1 MSDGIKLVLGDGI
14 RWLEKAS
21 PASLD
26 GIFTDPPWGA
36 GPDIRGQGEWKD
48 LISRMSRAAWRALK
62 PGGRLLLWIG
72 INRMDG
78 AIRSVTKRLTYS
90 GAIVI
95 RTIPPTCRGRWVL
108 GGDHVLL
115 YGRYGYARPVVKMA
129 AGEITLPSLY
139 GNFTSSG
146 VRTGPDTNHP
156 CARDHR
162 PATIIARQWFRAG
175 EKVVDPFGGSAV
187 IACALADVG
196 AQATSIEIDPKMHET
211 AVNRVAHRTPNL
223 FEGKGE
229 SHGQEVAPDLR
240 GLRPGA
246 AGDQCRPRR
255 GRQHPV
261 REPAPPRMRKARSHA
276 AEKGRAAAVGS
287 RAGRNGAR

>member
-1 MSDGIKLVLGDGI
+1 MKDGIELIKGDGI

-36 GPDIRGQGEWKD
+36 GPDIRGQAEWKD

-62 PGGRLLLWIG
+62 PGGKLLIWIG

-78 AIRSVTKRLTYS
+78 AIRSVSKRLTYS

-108 GGDHVLL
+108 GGDHILL
-115 YGRYGYARPVVKMA
+115 YGRGTFARPVVKMA
-129 AGEITLPSLY
+129 AGEITLPSAY

-146 VRTGPDTNHP
+146 IRSGPDTNHP
-156 CARDHR
+156 CARDFR
-162 PATIIARQWFRAG
+162 PATIVARQWFRAG
-175 EKVVDPFGGSAV
+175 EKVADPFGGSAV

-196 AQATSIEIDPKMHET
+196 AQATSIEIDPKMHRT

-229 SHGQEVAPDLR
+229 SHAKESAPDLL
-240 GLRPGA
+240 GLRCGA
-246 AGDQCRPRR
+246 G
-255 GRQHPV
+255 GRQRRAHRSRRYQV
-261 REPAPPRMRKARSHA
+261 REPAPSGVR
-276 AEKGRAAAVGS
+276 
-287 RAGRNGAR
+287 